1 MSDSNKEISLIDLIE
16 YYEPGP
22 VLKERTPD
30 LNRVSFHP
38 GDGEHYDG
46 DDAPPAGKS
55 ITSSTRSRWLSKKA
69 LGLTDVPIHGT
80 PGNIGAFRQ
89 RDEYGEGD
97 EEAQFT
103 TGFGGPSELD
113 NFLEKEDKSP
123 TNISRKLNA
132 DKKLKTL
139 GDLDKMSFQ
148 KSELLK
154 LAKALRFRGHNNF
167 ADSITKLA
175 EGERTED
182 ELEASHRVFTA
193 LRNMYGTFE
202 PFDINIRNKW
212 SKSKIYREGRP
223 EDRPK
228 PNQELIN
235 STYDAL
241 IDYWNRQ
248 DLSAGGGG
256 QPNADDMN
264 RNIEFLNAAK
274 GGVIN
279 YDEFI
284 TSMWNEGK
292 GGYATS
298 GAVGFTPFN
307 PFESRNE
314 FDAAVAAEVKLFKLA
329 WEAVTDYSNTYYPSS
344 EGGEA
349 APSEGGAAAPSEG
362 GAAAPSEGGGSTT
375 QKKIK
380 VQMKIN
386 EVFRG
391 PLLPR
396 VKDNYL
402 VDAEGNQMAD
412 SRGNPVAIPIGEDGK
427 FGPQTTAAFNAATNK
442 NYAPYKWPITDDAAY
457 TMLDSITADTPADTA
472 PAEGTPVEGEAP
484 GEAGAGETDAGEG
497 EGAIVSG
504 DGRVRYMTREEF
516 GVDYWIAQSPQY
528 RGQIVGVGKS
538 GTSVA
543 GDIVFM
549 DGRFSE
555 TTYNGER
562 LVRPSDQHALVMPV
576 EAREGR
582 NFPGQPQTLT
592 AREKRKLL
600 DVIRPNVEK
609 EELKSFRRILGGS
622 IQEGR
627 TGGFTSRRSRARGQ
641 KRQDRGRSEI
651 R

>member
-38 GDGEHYDG
+38 GDGEYYDG

-55 ITSSTRSRWLSKKA
+55 ITSSTRRRCLSKKA

-89 RDEYGEGD
+89 RDEYGEED

-123 TNISRKLNA
+123 TNISRKLNT

-175 EGERTED
+175 EGERTEE
-182 ELEASHRVFTA
+182 ELEASRKVYAA
-193 LRNMYGTFE
+193 LGNMYGTHMAFSYA
-202 PFDINIRNKW
+202 IRKQW
-212 SKSKIYREGRP
+212 STGKLYRDGR
-223 EDRPK
+223 EYHRPK
-228 PNQELIN
+228 PSQELID

-241 IDYWNRQ
+241 IEYWNKQ
-248 DLSAGGGG
+248 DLQAGGGG
-256 QPNADDMN
+256 QPNDDDMK

-284 TSMWNEGK
+284 TSMWNDGK

-298 GAVGFTPFN
+298 GTGSFSPLN
-307 PFESRNE
+307 PFESRDE
-314 FDAAVAAEVKLFKLA
+314 FDAAVAGEVRLFIQA
-329 WEAVTDYSNTYYPSS
+329 WQAVTDYSSTYHSSPEGGEAVPS
-344 EGGEA
+344 EGGGA
-349 APSEGGAAAPSEG
+349 APSEGRT
-362 GAAAPSEGGGSTT
+362 GGGRSTAQQRT
-375 QKKIK
+375 RED
-380 VQMKIN
+380 VQRKIN

-396 VKDNYL
+396 VRDNYL
-402 VDAEGNQMAD
+402 VNTEGQQMTDAG
-412 SRGNPVAIPIGEDGK
+412 GNPVAIPIDDDGA

-442 NYAPYKWPITDDAAY
+442 NYTAYRWPISNDEAY
-457 TMLDSITADTPADTA
+457 NMLGSITADTPEDTA
-472 PAEGTPVEGEAP
+472 PAEGAPVEGEAP
-484 GEAGAGETDAGEG
+484 GETDAGEG

>member
-38 GDGEHYDG
+38 GDGEYYDG
-46 DDAPPAGKS
+46 DDAPPVGKS
-55 ITSSTRSRWLSKKA
+55 ITSSTRRRWLSKKA

-89 RDEYGEGD
+89 RDEYGEED

-154 LAKALRFRGHNNF
+154 LAKALRFRGQDSF
-167 ADSITKLA
+167 A
-175 EGERTED
+175 
-182 ELEASHRVFTA
+182 HRVEAIAFMRIATNTEQEA
-193 LRNMYGTFE
+193 AMT
-202 PFDINIRNKW
+202 
-212 SKSKIYREGRP
+212 P
-223 EDRPK
+223 EQAAFLQAWK
-228 PNQELIN
+228 K
-235 STYDAL
+235 
-241 IDYWNRQ
+241 
-248 DLSAGGGG
+248 AGGSESWVVG
-256 QPNADDMN
+256 QVTVDKNKAFFLSCYGEVPGAAGLGTQEGLMLHSLLHNPDQAAVNELFGKTQMRGSYGFGKQYKDMTIEEIVRAELSDDYLKAAEAIMN
-264 RNIEFLNAAK
+264 GTVNLQN
-274 GGVIN
+274 
-279 YDEFI
+279 
-284 TSMWNEGK
+284 
-292 GGYATS
+292 
-298 GAVGFTPFN
+298 FN
-307 PFESRNE
+307 PIRGE
-314 FDAAVAAEVKLFKLA
+314 FKE
-329 WEAVTDYSNTYYPSS
+329 EQPS

-349 APSEGGAAAPSEG
+349 APSQGETAERPI
-362 GAAAPSEGGGSTT
+362 TT
-375 QKKIK
+375 QMRTPTE
-380 VQMKIN
+380 VQVKIN

-402 VDAEGNQMAD
+402 VDAEGNQMTD

-442 NYAPYKWPITDDAAY
+442 NYAPYKWPITVDAAY

-484 GEAGAGETDAGEG
+484 GEAGAGETNAGEG

-600 DVIRPNVEK
+600 DVIKPNVEK
-609 EELKSFRRILGGS
+609 EEFQSFRRILGGS